1 MLGGMKSV
9 AAVVLICVFVTTA
22 SEECQSEDF
31 KMELLQKQLTVES
44 TQAKMEAKSMPKL
57 KLLFR
62 STYSNDPVQSA
73 KWFARYF
80 TGVTVEDTSFASL
93 PEDSVTAAAVRP
105 SASGINSYKVVFARG
120 PEIDEG
126 MGNYAK
132 TVATDWKERVL
143 AHESWSHWADLHD
156 GLLSYPFNLTAARV
170 DGLDF
175 VITETVTRFYIPGT
189 AWTFELRSAE
199 FGDEAKTA
207 EDQKYLDAHA
217 WYIEEECREGESFLD
232 SNERNDISLWWKTT
246 YAVANASKA
255 RSFAHEVLGAS
266 DVACPFPYPP
276 SETCSGALWVDVSL
290 DSDHGFELH
299 FVELLQQHADVV
311 EFHEYHAQKAVD
323 LSRGCMS
330 AALYDNVAFEVESLD
345 PFVEKLDSMK
355 VPSLVSQIE
364 NGLYSLVFAFPGNEA
379 VVIQLRSSVLTVK
392 EPQTPTPSYGCM
404 QL

>member
-1 MLGGMKSV
+1 MKSV

-44 TQAKMEAKSMPKL
+44 TQAKMEAKFAPKL
-57 KLLFR
+57 KLLYR

-80 TGVTVEDTSFASL
+80 SGVTVEDTSFASL
-93 PEDSVTAAAVRP
+93 AKDAVSAAALRP
-105 SASGINSYKVVFARG
+105 SASGINDYKVVFARG

-126 MGNYAK
+126 MDNYAK
-132 TVATDWKERVL
+132 IVATDWKEKVL
-143 AHESWSHWADLHD
+143 SHESWSHWGDLHD
-156 GLLSYPFNLTAARV
+156 GLLSYPFNLTAARM

-175 VITETVTRFYIPGT
+175 VITETVARYYIPGT

-199 FGDEAKTA
+199 FGDEAKTP
-207 EDQKYLDAHA
+207 EDQKYLDDHA
-217 WYIEEECREGESFLD
+217 WYIEEECREGQEFLD
-232 SNERNDISLWWKTT
+232 NNERNDISLWWKTT

-255 RSFAHEVLGAS
+255 RRFAHEVLGAS
-266 DVACPFPYPP
+266 DVDCPFPYPP
-276 SETCSGALWVDVSL
+276 SETCSGALWVDVSP
-290 DSDHGFELH
+290 DSNHGFELH
-299 FVELLQQHADVV
+299 FVELLQQHADIVG
-311 EFHEYHAQKAVD
+311 FHDYHAQKAAD

-355 VPSLVSQIE
+355 VPNLVSQSAD
-364 NGLYSLVFAFPGNEA
+364 GRYSLIFAFPDNEA
-379 VVIQLRSSVLTVK
+379 VVIQLKSWALTVK
-392 EPQTPTPSYGCM
+392 EPQTPTYDC
-404 QL
+404 